1 MNQRKASE
9 RKPSPTGL
17 RQTGETGGLTL
28 RRRPLPPPRLPPLI
42 KQRRMSALMGAT
54 QRTATSSGH
63 RQIGTGG
70 EAKLKRNMT
79 TWMERGTGV
88 AGQRA
93 VSLVETET
101 RRERGHAVMP
111 AQPPSPELATC
122 LTAQV
127 LKMPSGQQ
135 LLK

>member
-1 MNQRKASE
+1 
-9 RKPSPTGL
+9 
-17 RQTGETGGLTL
+17 
-28 RRRPLPPPRLPPLI
+28 
-42 KQRRMSALMGAT
+42 
-54 QRTATSSGH
+54 
-63 RQIGTGG
+63 
-70 EAKLKRNMT
+70 
-79 TWMERGTGV
+79 MERGTGV

-127 LKMPSGQQ
+127 KSYQ
-135 LLK
+135 